1 MSELR
6 IFYRD
11 NGRIKI
17 SKEMNILKD
26 VSLSELLWIDLV
38 DVTVDVESELE
49 QFLKIYIQEEEE
61 MEEIEIS
68 SRYIET
74 EDSIVANSKF
84 LLDTF
89 EEENVSFILKN
100 NILVSVRSQH
110 LRSFNE
116 TVKKLFA
123 SPRNYTNGYNVFV
136 ALLET
141 RVEYDADMIEDMTRD
156 ITTLSN
162 QLKTD
167 EDVSDDILISIKEF
181 QEKTMLIRENIV
193 DKSRVCSNM
202 LKSELFPSDAKTKL
216 SIIIKDINSLF
227 DHTRFSF
234 DRLEYLQDT
243 FLGLVNIQ
251 QNKIIKIFTI
261 VSVIFLPP
269 TLIASMYGMNFTH
282 MPELDW
288 QYGYAYAI
296 GLMIF
301 TVVCILYRNRIF
313 IFITGKTDSRIFYSN
328 KSIVIDNTDTYYPIF
343 IATNISLSNLMG
355 DTHFIIGISN
365 EELSFYFYS
374 HIR

>member
-6 IFYRD
+6 VFYRD
-11 NGRIKI
+11 NARIKI
-17 SKEMNILKD
+17 GKSLEILKEIPM
-26 VSLSELLWIDLV
+26 SAILWIDLV
-38 DVTVDVESELE
+38 DVDVEVESELE

-89 EEENVSFILKN
+89 EEETVSFILKN
-100 NILVSVRSQH
+100 SILVTVRDQH

-116 TVKKLFA
+116 TVKKMFA
-123 SPRNYTNGYNVFV
+123 NPRNYSSGYAVFV
-136 ALLET
+136 SLLET

-162 QLKTD
+162 QLKEED
-167 EDVSDDILISIKEF
+167 DVSDDILIAIKDL

-202 LKSELFPSDAKTKL
+202 LKSEIFPSDSKSKL

-227 DHTRFSF
+227 EHTRFSF

-243 FLGLVNIQ
+243 FIGLVNIQ
-251 QNKIIKIFTI
+251 QNKIIKIFTVI
-261 VSVIFLPP
+261 SVIFLPP
-269 TLIASMYGMNFTH
+269 TLIASMYGMNFPN
-282 MPELDW
+282 MPELQW
-288 QYGYAYAI
+288 EYGYPFAL
-296 GLMIF
+296 GLMF
-301 TVVCILYRNRIF
+301 LTVVVIL
-313 IFITGKTDSRIFYSN
+313 
-328 KSIVIDNTDTYYPIF
+328 V
-343 IATNISLSNLMG
+343 
-355 DTHFIIGISN
+355 
-365 EELSFYFYS
+365 YFKFKKWF
-374 HIR
+374 

>member
-1 MSELR
+1 
-6 IFYRD
+6 
-11 NGRIKI
+11 
-17 SKEMNILKD
+17 
-26 VSLSELLWIDLV
+26 
-38 DVTVDVESELE
+38 
-49 QFLKIYIQEEEE
+49 
-61 MEEIEIS
+61 
-68 SRYIET
+68 
-74 EDSIVANSKF
+74 
-84 LLDTF
+84 
-89 EEENVSFILKN
+89 
-100 NILVSVRSQH
+100 
-110 LRSFNE
+110 
-116 TVKKLFA
+116 
-123 SPRNYTNGYNVFV
+123 
-136 ALLET
+136 
-141 RVEYDADMIEDMTRD
+141 MIEDMTRD

-288 QYGYAYAI
+288 QYGYVYAI

-301 TVVCILYRNRIF
+301 TVVCILFFFKI
-313 IFITGKTDSRIFYSN
+313 K
-328 KSIVIDNTDTYYPIF
+328 KW
-343 IATNISLSNLMG
+343 L
-355 DTHFIIGISN
+355 
-365 EELSFYFYS
+365 
-374 HIR
+374 